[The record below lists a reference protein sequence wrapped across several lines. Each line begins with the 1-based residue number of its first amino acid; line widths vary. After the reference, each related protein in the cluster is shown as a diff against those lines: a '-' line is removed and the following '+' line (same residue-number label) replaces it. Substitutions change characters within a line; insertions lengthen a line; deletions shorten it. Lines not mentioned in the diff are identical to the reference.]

1 MCDNVEFTIDD
12 PLGRDMFML
21 NREECLLTYCNAE
34 SLTKSKIELV
44 IMKGKKSVLGDSWAF
59 LSNLFIQS
67 TSQLSFMIEKSML

>member
-44 IMKGKKSVLGDSWAF
+44 IMKGKKSVLGDS
-59 LSNLFIQS
+59 
-67 TSQLSFMIEKSML
+67 